1 MSEEENKQVHDLSF
15 FLPSKAKQV
24 EIEEAPISKRFVDGN
39 GEIIPF
45 KMRPITTERIDQI
58 EALNTRKTRFKGQ
71 QQERVDYG
79 RFIAQ
84 VAVETTI
91 YPDFSSEELRQAYKT
106 EDPIEVAKSVLH
118 VGGEYTNWI
127 AKASEINGFDDTL
140 EDLEDAAKNS

>member
-1 MSEEENKQVHDLSF
+1 MSEEKKPAQDLSF
-15 FLPSKAKQV
+15 FMPSKAKQV
-24 EIEEAPISKRFVDGN
+24 EVEETPISKRFTDDKGN
-39 GEIIPF
+39 IIPF

-71 QQERVDYG
+71 QQEKVDYA

-91 YPDFSSEELRQAYKT
+91 YPDFRSEELRQAYKT

-127 AKASEINGFDDTL
+127 SKASEINGFDDTL
-140 EDLEDAAKNS
+140 EDLEEAAKN